1 MESAV
6 LEQIAACGA
15 ELPSATI
22 ADIAYFLRHAGND
35 SERLPIHRRLQPAAR
50 ASFDRLYDA
59 WIGLHGGDR
68 FGELAAALEAAAYQA
83 VRQRA
88 LGAVELVWTGP
99 SSPTGAMRGTEQ
111 VILDVIRNARTSLDI
126 VVFAA
131 YKVPAL
137 SQAVEQAF
145 QRGVRVRFV
154 LESKEESEGK
164 ITFDATAA
172 LGLPG
177 GQVTEV
183 YVWPQSQRKPNDKGQ
198 RGALHAKFIVA
209 DGSTLFVSSA
219 NLTEHA
225 MSLNL
230 ELGVLIRGG
239 VEPARATAMIDSL
252 IQRGVLVRVT

>member
-1 MESAV
+1 MEAGV

-15 ELPSATI
+15 ELPSSTI
-22 ADIAYFLRHAGND
+22 AAIAHFLRHAGND
-35 SERLPIHRRLQPAAR
+35 SERLTIHRRLQPAAR

-59 WIGLHGGDR
+59 WIAFYGNDR
-68 FGELAAALEAAAYQA
+68 FAELAAAIEAAAYQA
-83 VRQRA
+83 VRQRS

-99 SSPTGAMRGTEQ
+99 SSPANAMRSTEQ
-111 VILDVIRNARTSLDI
+111 VILDVIRNARTSLDV

-131 YKVPAL
+131 YKVPVL
-137 SQAVEQAF
+137 SQAIEEAF

-154 LESKEESEGK
+154 LESREESEGK
-164 ITFDATAA
+164 ITFDAAPA
-172 LGLPG
+172 LGMPG
-177 GQVTEV
+177 SHLTEV
-183 YVWPQSQRKPNDKGQ
+183 FVWPQSQRKPNDRGQ
-198 RGALHAKFIVA
+198 RGALHAKFVVA

-239 VEPARATAMIDSL
+239 AEPAHATAMVDSL
-252 IQRGVLVRVT
+252 IERGVLVRVA

>member
-1 MESAV
+1 MESGV

-22 ADIAYFLRHAGND
+22 ADIAHFLRRALDD
-35 SERLPIHRRLQPAAR
+35 SERLAIHRRLQPAAR

-59 WIGLHGGDR
+59 WIGLYGNDR

-83 VRQRA
+83 ERQRA

-99 SSPTGAMRGTEQ
+99 SSPTDGMRGTEQ
-111 VILDVIRNARTSLDI
+111 VVLDVIRNARASLDI

-137 SQAVEQAF
+137 SRAIEEAF

-164 ITFDATAA
+164 ITFNAAPA
-172 LGLPG
+172 LGTSG
-177 GQVTEV
+177 GHAAEV
-183 YVWPQSQRKPNDKGQ
+183 YVWPQNQRKRNDRGQ
-198 RGALHAKFIVA
+198 QGVLHAKFVA
-209 DGSTLFVSSA
+209 ADSATLFVSSA
-219 NLTEHA
+219 NFTEHA

-239 VEPARATAMIDSL
+239 AEPARATAMIDSL
-252 IQRGVLVRVT
+252 IQRGILVRVT

>member
-1 MESAV
+1 MESGV

-22 ADIAYFLRHAGND
+22 ADIAHFLRRAGND
-35 SERLPIHRRLQPAAR
+35 GERLTIHRRLQAAAR

-59 WIGLHGGDR
+59 WIGLYGNDR
-68 FGELAAALEAAAYQA
+68 LVELAAALEAAAYQA
-83 VRQRA
+83 ERQRA

-99 SSPTGAMRGTEQ
+99 SSPTDGMRSTEQ
-111 VILDVIRNARTSLDI
+111 VILDVIRNARASLDI

-137 SQAVEQAF
+137 SRSIEEAF
-145 QRGVRVRFV
+145 GRGVRMRFV
-154 LESKEESEGK
+154 LENKDTSEGK
-164 ITFDATAA
+164 ISFDAAAA
-172 LGLPG
+172 LGASG
-177 GQVTEV
+177 GHVAEV
-183 YVWPQSQRKPNDKGQ
+183 YVWPQSQRARNDRGQ
-198 RGALHAKFIVA
+198 HGALHAKFIVA
-209 DGSTLFVSSA
+209 DSATLFVSSA

-239 VEPARATAMIDSL
+239 AEPARATAMIDSL
-252 IQRGVLVRVT
+252 IQRGVLVRIT

>member
-1 MESAV
+1 MEPGV

-15 ELPSATI
+15 ELPSATV
-22 ADIAYFLRHAGND
+22 ADIAHFLRHAGND
-35 SERLPIHRRLQPAAR
+35 SERLTIHRRLQPVAR

-59 WIGLHGGDR
+59 WIGLYGNDR

-83 VRQRA
+83 ERQRT

-99 SSPTGAMRGTEQ
+99 SSPTDGMRGTEQ
-111 VILDVIRNARTSLDI
+111 VILDVIRNARASLDI

-131 YKVPAL
+131 YKVPVL
-137 SQAVEQAF
+137 SRAIKEAF
-145 QRGVRVRFV
+145 QRGVHMRFV
-154 LESKEESEGK
+154 LESKEESDGK
-164 ITFDATAA
+164 ITFDAAPA
-172 LGLPG
+172 LGTSG
-177 GQVTEV
+177 DHAAEV
-183 YVWPQSQRKPNDKGQ
+183 YVWPQSQRKRNDRGQ
-198 RGALHAKFIVA
+198 HGALHAKFVVA
-209 DGSTLFVSSA
+209 DRATLFVSSA

-252 IQRGVLVRVT
+252 IQRGILVRVT

>member
-22 ADIAYFLRHAGND
+22 AEIAHFLRHAGND
-35 SERLPIHRRLQPAAR
+35 SERLAIHRRLQPAAR
-50 ASFDRLYDA
+50 ATFDRLYDA

-68 FGELAAALEAAAYQA
+68 FGELASALEAAAYQA
-83 VRQRA
+83 VRQRS

-99 SSPTGAMRGTEQ
+99 SSPTDGMRGTEQ
-111 VILDVIRNARTSLDI
+111 VILDVIRNARVSLDI

-131 YKVPAL
+131 YKVPLL
-137 SQAVEQAF
+137 SNAIKEAC

-154 LESKEESEGK
+154 LESKEESDGK
-164 ITFDATAA
+164 VTFDAAPA
-172 LGLPG
+172 LGTSG
-177 GQVTEV
+177 GHIAEV
-183 YVWPQSQRKPNDKGQ
+183 YVWPQRLRKRNERGQ
-198 RGALHAKFIVA
+198 HGALHAKFVVA
-209 DGSTLFVSSA
+209 DSATLFVSSA

-230 ELGVLIRGG
+230 ELGVLIHGG
-239 VEPARATAMIDSL
+239 AEPARATAMVDSL
-252 IQRGVLVRVT
+252 IERGVLVRVT